1 MRNYLVEPA
10 IMTEYSTVKVN
21 NVTFTYER
29 GPLALSEVSFEVKK
43 GEILG
48 ILGANGAGKTTLC
61 FHLNGIIPT
70 VYTGVEKGSISL
82 CGLDPWETPI
92 IQLASKVSMV
102 LQDPESQFTTTNVAS
117 ELFFG
122 PANLAVERDEILRRA
137 AWAAKVC
144 GIDGLEERKP
154 KELSGGQKQR
164 VALAAGLTMLPEV
177 LILDEPTSQLDPIGT
192 TEVFD
197 VIKQLANTEDMTI
210 LITSHK
216 TDEIARLASKVLV
229 LSEGRVMALGTP
241 KDIFAQ
247 IELLDSVGVNPPAVT
262 VLAAKMAKKIP
273 GFQEKLKR
281 IGGIPL
287 TLDESYSMLKEL
299 LDEGFL
305 QVEWTEPPP
314 TPPMSD
320 ETVLEVENVT
330 YVYPARIPVTALRG
344 INLKIKRGEIVA
356 IVGQNGSGKTTL
368 VKHFLGLLEA
378 TEGVTKVEGED
389 VSELTTGS
397 IAKSI
402 ALILQNPDYQ
412 LFCISVQKELEFG
425 LRNLGLPEDEIAR
438 RVEESLKEA
447 GLEDVRDIFPFR
459 LSFGDRRKV
468 AAAAGIAMDPDIL
481 ILDEPTTAQD
491 YLGRHALCQIATR
504 MREKGK
510 TVVMIS
516 HDMDLVAQY
525 ADRLIVMAEG
535 IIIADGPK
543 REVFNMH
550 EVMDKAFLK
559 PPQIIQLSQKL
570 EGYGIE
576 KNLVTVDEMLA
587 CFKAG
592 GA

>member
-1 MRNYLVEPA
+1 
-10 IMTEYSTVKVN
+10 MTENPTVEVA

-29 GPLALSEVSFEVKK
+29 GPLALQEVSFKVRK

-48 ILGANGAGKTTLC
+48 ILGPNGAGKTTLC

-92 IQLASKVSMV
+92 IQLASKASMV

-122 PANLAVERDEILRRA
+122 PANLAVDRDEIFRRA

-144 GIDGLEERKP
+144 GIDGLEDRKP

-197 VIKQLANTEDMTI
+197 VIRQLANTEDMTI

-216 TDEIARLASKVLV
+216 TGEIARLASKVLV
-229 LSEGRVMALGTP
+229 LSEGRVKALGTP
-241 KDIFAQ
+241 KEIFAQ
-247 IELLDSVGVNPPAVT
+247 IELLESIGVNPPAVT
-262 VLAAKMAKKIP
+262 ALAAKMAKKFP
-273 GFQEKLKR
+273 GFQER
-281 IGGIPL
+281 YDQTGGIPL
-287 TLDESYSMLKEL
+287 TVDESYSLLKDL

-305 QVEWTEPPP
+305 QIEWKEPPA
-314 TPPMSD
+314 TPPVSD
-320 ETVLEVENVT
+320 EIVLECENLT
-330 YVYPARIPVTALRG
+330 FVYPARIPVTALRDVNLT
-344 INLKIKRGEIVA
+344 INQGEIVA

-378 TEGVTKVEGED
+378 TQGVTKVEGED
-389 VSELTTGS
+389 ISNLTTGS

-412 LFCISVQKELEFG
+412 LFCISVEKEIEFG

-438 RVEESLKEA
+438 RVEQSLKEVN
-447 GLEDVRDIFPFR
+447 LEVLRDIFPFR

-468 AAAAGIAMDPDIL
+468 AAAAGIAMNPEIL

-491 YLGRHALCQIATR
+491 YRGRHVLCQIATR

-510 TVVMIS
+510 TIIMIS

-525 ADRLIVMAEG
+525 ADRLVVMAEG
-535 IIIADGPK
+535 RILADGPK
-543 REVFNMH
+543 REVFSMH
-550 EVMDKAFLK
+550 EIMDKAFLK
-559 PPQIIQLSQKL
+559 PPQIIHLSQKL
-570 EGYGIE
+570 ESYGIK

>member
-1 MRNYLVEPA
+1 MIENP
-10 IMTEYSTVKVN
+10 TVKVD

-29 GPLALSEVSFEVKK
+29 GPLALQEVSFEVKK

-70 VYTGVEKGSISL
+70 VYTGIEKGSISL
-82 CGLDPWETPI
+82 CGLDPWEAPI
-92 IQLASKVSMV
+92 IQLASKTSMV

-122 PANLAVERDEILRRA
+122 PANLAVDRDEILRRA

-197 VIKQLANTEDMTI
+197 VIMQLANTESMTI
-210 LITSHK
+210 IITSHK

-229 LSEGRVMALGTP
+229 LSEGRIKGIGTP
-241 KDIFAQ
+241 KEIFSQ
-247 IELLDSVGVNPPAVT
+247 TELLESVGVNPPAVT
-262 VLAAKMAKKIP
+262 MFSAKMAKKFP
-273 GFQEKLKR
+273 GFQERYDR

-287 TLDESYSMLKEL
+287 TINESYSLLKDL

-305 QVEWTEPPP
+305 QLEWKEPPA
-314 TPPMSD
+314 TPPVSD
-320 ETVLEVENVT
+320 KIVLEAENVT
-330 YVYPARIPVTALRG
+330 FVYPARIPVTALRDV
-344 INLKIKRGEIVA
+344 NLTIHQGEIVA

-378 TEGVTKVEGED
+378 TQGVTKVEGED

-402 ALILQNPDYQ
+402 SLILQNPDYQ
-412 LFCISVQKELEFG
+412 LFCISVQKEIEFG
-425 LRNLGLPEDEIAR
+425 LKNLGLPEDEIAR
-438 RVEESLKEA
+438 RVEQSLKEVD
-447 GLEDVRDIFPFR
+447 LEVLRDIFPFR

-468 AAAAGIAMDPDIL
+468 AAAAGIAMDPEVL

-491 YLGRHALCQIATR
+491 YRGRHVLCQIATR
-504 MREKGK
+504 MQKKGK
-510 TVVMIS
+510 TIVMIS

-535 IIIADGPK
+535 RILADGPK
-543 REVFNMH
+543 REVFGMH
-550 EVMDKAFLK
+550 EVMEKAFLK
-559 PPQIIQLSQKL
+559 PPQITQLSQKL
-570 EGYGIE
+570 ESYGIK
-576 KNLVTVDEMLA
+576 KNLVTVDEMVA
-587 CFKAG
+587 CFKGG